1 MNITASMV
9 KELRERT
16 NAGVLDCKRALE
28 ETGGDFDRAAELLRQ
43 RGLSVA
49 EKKAEREASE
59 GVIEAY
65 VHTGNSIGTLIEL
78 NCETDFVARTEAF
91 KTLAHDLAMHVAATS
106 PKFLSRDDIPA
117 EFRAEQVAIYREQAR
132 DEGKPDHIID
142 TIAEGRWN
150 KFVTEIVLLEQP
162 FIRDLDRT
170 VEDLITEAIAELKE
184 NIVLRRFVRYELGD
198 GADMG

>member
-1 MNITASMV
+1 MV